1 MACFY
6 DFNVVDMVLFLIL
19 IFDVNKVIVMHS

>member
-6 DFNVVDMVLFLIL
+6 DFNDVDMVLLLIL
-19 IFDVNKVIVMHS
+19 IYNVNKVIVMHS